1 MSLSQLLVFRTY
13 CVPGIALSGLRSLH
27 HVIAEQKQRYQEG
40 VLNPLLQTRKWR
52 PGALGHLVQSHRV
65 RKRLL
70 ELKSES
76 WAEAFNRP
84 QPSSQEKHERSVWAL
99 WD

>member
-40 VLNPLLQTRKWR
+40 VLNPLLQDQEVETWSSG
-52 PGALGHLVQSHRV
+52 PLGPV
-65 RKRLL
+65 
-70 ELKSES
+70 
-76 WAEAFNRP
+76 P
-84 QPSSQEKHERSVWAL
+84 QSQEAAVGTEV
-99 WD
+99 